1 MVKTLT
7 IVIIAGI
14 ILFLVISEVSITAK
28 PFRISLPSW
37 LLGVGIILML
47 IGAFFVYLNGMR
59 KGKELGQK
67 ETIEML
73 KEYVDEVED
82 KK

>member
-14 ILFLVISEVSITAK
+14 MLFLVTSEVSITAK

-37 LLGVGIILML
+37 PLGVGIILML

-59 KGKELGQK
+59 KGNELGQK

>member
-7 IVIIAGI
+7 IVVIAGI
-14 ILFLVISEVSITAK
+14 MLFLVISEVSITAK

-37 LLGVGIILML
+37 HLGVGIILML

-59 KGKELGQK
+59 KGKELAQK

-73 KEYVDEVED
+73 KEYTEEVEN

>member
-28 PFRISLPSW
+28 PFRISLPSCP
-37 LLGVGIILML
+37 LGVGIILML
-47 IGAFFVYLNGMR
+47 IGVFFVYLNGMR

-73 KEYVDEVED
+73 KEYTEEVEN

>member
-1 MVKTLT
+1 MIKTLT

-37 LLGVGIILML
+37 SLGVGIILML

-67 ETIEML
+67 KTIEML
-73 KEYVDEVED
+73 KENAEEVED

>member
-14 ILFLVISEVSITAK
+14 MLFLVISEVSITAK
-28 PFRISLPSW
+28 PFRISLPNW
-37 LLGVGIILML
+37 TLGVGIILML

-59 KGKELGQK
+59 KGMKLCQK

-73 KEYVDEVED
+73 KEYSEEVED